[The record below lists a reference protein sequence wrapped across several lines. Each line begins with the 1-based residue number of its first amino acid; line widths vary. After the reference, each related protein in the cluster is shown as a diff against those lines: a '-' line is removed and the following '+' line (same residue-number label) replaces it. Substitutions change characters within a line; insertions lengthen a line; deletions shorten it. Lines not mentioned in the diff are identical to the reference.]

1 MGSATE
7 QLTPAE
13 VRARFGRLMS
23 FRQPGDGTF
32 ASGRTPGLLTDDG
45 AQLVGMAH
53 LLVEHKGRITARHVA
68 DVVLKWAEDP
78 ELLRRFAGPSTRK
91 AIAALREGRTPE
103 EAGAPEPTANDF
115 RSTNGSAMKVAAAG
129 LAFPFDIKRAV
140 ETAAIIC
147 VPTHNSDI
155 AFSGAGAVGAA
166 VAAAVRGGLTLSDV
180 AEAAIDG
187 ARLGLALGKE
197 RSHQVPGP
205 SIAARIEV
213 ARDISFLTG
222 KTQEERILRLNDVI
236 GGGLPVAEAVPLA
249 IGLFLTTGGDPMR
262 TVIEAVNLGN
272 DSDTV
277 ATIAGA
283 IAGAFS
289 GSGGL
294 DSRLV
299 GTLVSANAIDVAGL
313 AADLVSL
320 SEERAE
326 AYV

>member
-13 VRARFGRLMS
+13 VQARFGRVTS
-23 FRQPGDGTF
+23 FQQAGEGTF
-32 ASGRTPGLLTDDG
+32 AAGRTPGLLTDDG
-45 AQLVGMAH
+45 AQLVGIAR
-53 LLVEHKGRITARHVA
+53 LLVEQNGHVTPRHVA
-68 DVVLKWAEDP
+68 DVILKWAEDP

-140 ETAAIIC
+140 ETAATIC

-155 AFSGAGAVGAA
+155 AFAGAGA
-166 VAAAVRGGLTLSDV
+166 VAAAVASAARGGLRLSHV

-187 ARLGLALGKE
+187 ACLGLELGRE

-213 ARDISFLTG
+213 ARDIAFDFG

-249 IGLFLTTGGDPMR
+249 IGLFLATGGDPMR
-262 TVIEAVNLGN
+262 TIIEAVNLGN

-289 GSGGL
+289 GSYGL

-299 GTLVSANAIDVAGL
+299 ETLVSANEIDVAAL
-313 AADLVSL
+313 AGDLVSL
-320 SEERAE
+320 SVEKAD
-326 AYV
+326 AHV